1 MILGI
6 AFQFMIL
13 YLRPFFPL
21 LFKFGASLWELLKWS
36 LSENSEQFRC
46 LVVSFSEPSLQ
57 PSKALDTDIVLCLG
71 FWKSK
76 TVSRFLEKWVLERTW
91 RGICFSFFFS
101 PFYLYFSPF
110 LPVSAWM
117 LVIFEL
123 KVGIFGLPYSIF
135 QFRMSY

>member
-6 AFQFMIL
+6 AFQFKIL

-76 TVSRFLEKWVLERTW
+76 TVSRFLEKWVLERTR
-91 RGICFSFFFS
+91 RGIWFFFS
-101 PFYLYFSPF
+101 PLFICIFFPF

-123 KVGIFGLPYSIF
+123 EVGIFGLPYSIF
-135 QFRMSY
+135 QFRMYY